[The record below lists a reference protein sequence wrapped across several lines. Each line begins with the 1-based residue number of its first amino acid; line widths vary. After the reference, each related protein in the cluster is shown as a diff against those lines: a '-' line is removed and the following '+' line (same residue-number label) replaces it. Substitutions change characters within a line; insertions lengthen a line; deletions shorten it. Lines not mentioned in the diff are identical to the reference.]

1 MTLLS
6 SALFIP
12 LWAGKLQPPRR
23 QPPPWC
29 WAASSGRRMDTAEEQ
44 SELSPMATSTR
55 VCLTQAGGDVAG
67 SAVPRRC
74 LGCFQVHWQLF
85 KQPRCWREFCKQ
97 ERSGTVPSFLTCLWV
112 LDSVWTP
119 KRLVIAMLSDRIRI
133 LHLFW
138 NYKYHRELGCA
149 STNRSCCFKE
159 DELQWQ
165 QVLFFNLT
173 PSVCMK
179 RTQQSKFLNDKLSNW
194 SYHAMNRLS
203 SRPDMNLRGSRRQE
217 CTTLIMEKLG
227 CCVKVN
233 RNAM

>member
-1 MTLLS
+1 MWPVQQCLDGAWAVFRFTGNCLNNRDVEGS
-6 SALFIP
+6 SVNRKEVAQFP
-12 LWAGKLQPPRR
+12 L
-23 QPPPWC
+23 
-29 WAASSGRRMDTAEEQ
+29 
-44 SELSPMATSTR
+44 
-55 VCLTQAGGDVAG
+55 
-67 SAVPRRC
+67 
-74 LGCFQVHWQLF
+74 
-85 KQPRCWREFCKQ
+85 
-97 ERSGTVPSFLTCLWV
+97 FLTCLWV

-119 KRLVIAMLSDRIRI
+119 KRLVIAMLSDRIWI

-159 DELQWQ
+159 DELQCQ

-179 RTQQSKFLNDKLSNW
+179 RTQQSKLLNDKLSNW

-203 SRPDMNLRGSRRQE
+203 SRPEMNLRGSRRQE